1 MCKARQRKG
10 NDASGEGNG
19 AGPLGP
25 RAGVGL
31 DLRGARVPAL
41 AVVLLLLPGR
51 VAGVVRNG
59 RRVAGLL
66 CSGHGDSH
74 SEAGSVDHEV
84 LAALHS
90 GLREVRLQDVQVAD
104 HLRGRDEGGLTARV
118 RGGDGD
124 QEIMKGLVYILVA
137 LIHREAAVRELLPVL
152 AEVAFQRGLVQ
163 PAVFAVIVQGVQAPK
178 VGVPEACHVH
188 TESCGPRLEGG
199 RAVND
204 RLKVIGR
211 LRAVSVHEVLQAVQ
225 DLLRLRFAAFG
236 QVGGPSGGVLRR
248 QVLFGAAA
256 QVVGVAGVVHQAAQ
270 VVALH
275 LPSRQVGVALHKAL
289 GEVQEQLLV
298 REVRGVDLR
307 KEAAHLREHGVQ
319 ESEGHVAQTEVLLR
333 QVVVAEVLRLQ
344 LHQLLLG
351 QGLHVRMDLVHLV
364 QPLLIQLRMEPSR
377 LLHEAREG
385 PQRLQ
390 RLLGGLRDLQQRSLL
405 AALLLPA
412 RRQRGHRK
420 CWPMPGPPPQP
431 AQKSQKQKT
440 CTQFGGGGVGHG
452 TQGWARKTKE
462 RSRKLFL
469 QRRGATRRAAAN
481 MMREIESGGGLLFK
495 GAPASQRTRASGRT
509 RDAPGAKSSLLG
521 VSHPNTSTYA
531 LPPTCAHAQA
541 SMASS
546 GRDPLRERDNVHHQL
561 IPCASQRWKKLGKLG
576 HMKQTE
582 EEEEEEEEGQEEDKV
597 EEACKDLQHA
607 APPS

>member
-1 MCKARQRKG
+1 MHVHSLGYHCGR
-10 NDASGEGNG
+10 
-19 AGPLGP
+19 LGP

-31 DLRGARVPAL
+31 DLRGSRVPAL

-51 VAGVVRNG
+51 VAGVVGNG

-74 SEAGSVDHEV
+74 GEASGVDHEV

-90 GLREVRLQDVQVAD
+90 GLREVRLQDVHVAD

-152 AEVAFQRGLVQ
+152 AEVAFQRGLVH

-188 TESCGPRLEGG
+188 TERCGPRLEGG

-248 QVLFGAAA
+248 QVLLGAAA

-298 REVRGVDLR
+298 CEVRGVDLR

-319 ESEGHVAQTEVLLR
+319 ESEGHVAQAEVLLR
-333 QVVVAEVLRLQ
+333 QVVVAEVPLHPLRLQ

-405 AALLLPA
+405 AALLLPLA
-412 RRQRGHRK
+412 GSEGTESAGRCQGHRHSLRK
-420 CWPMPGPPPQP
+420 IAKAKNNKQ
-431 AQKSQKQKT
+431 SQSREHN
-440 CTQFGGGGVGHG
+440 FGGGGGGVGPG
-452 TQGWARKTKE
+452 AQGWGR
-462 RSRKLFL
+462 LFCNAEA
-469 QRRGATRRAAAN
+469 QPGAQ
-481 MMREIESGGGLLFK
+481 
-495 GAPASQRTRASGRT
+495 QRT
-509 RDAPGAKSSLLG
+509 
-521 VSHPNTSTYA
+521 
-531 LPPTCAHAQA
+531 
-541 SMASS
+541 
-546 GRDPLRERDNVHHQL
+546 
-561 IPCASQRWKKLGKLG
+561 
-576 HMKQTE
+576 
-582 EEEEEEEEGQEEDKV
+582 
-597 EEACKDLQHA
+597 
-607 APPS
+607 